1 MCVIS
6 RQYRELD
13 GITTHEQTSSKATGR
28 SFESSK
34 GLGRSSSSSFSF
46 PPSFPPLERKK
57 VKTWKR
63 TRALKRSQKG
73 GTYEREREREDI
85 WQWPNLDSTFQN
97 GATRRLSGLSLYL
110 LAYKEEKE
118 ESLWEKKKKK
128 FSLFWIII
136 IFVFFF
142 GKKKKRRSIYRK
154 DRKQVFTPLLRL
166 TALLPACRTTW
177 KRLAFRA
184 NPVNSCR
191 ENYTVNSE
199 RLAVNDAVH
208 CLKMI

>member
-118 ESLWEKKKKK
+118 ESLWEKKEKVLS
-128 FSLFWIII
+128 FLNNNHFRFLFWKEKE
-136 IFVFFF
+136 
-142 GKKKKRRSIYRK
+142 KK
-154 DRKQVFTPLLRL
+154 
-166 TALLPACRTTW
+166 
-177 KRLAFRA
+177 
-184 NPVNSCR
+184 
-191 ENYTVNSE
+191 
-199 RLAVNDAVH
+199 VH
-208 CLKMI
+208 I

>member
-73 GTYEREREREDI
+73 GTYERERERI
-85 WQWPNLDSTFQN
+85 YGN
-97 GATRRLSGLSLYL
+97 GPILILPFRMELLVVSADCLCTCWRIRRRRRSHFG
-110 LAYKEEKE
+110 
-118 ESLWEKKKKK
+118 KKKKK